1 MTDGLA
7 LFGDAFQ
14 TLMALPLDDLRELRR
29 DDREHLLEGFRK
41 ANLA

>member
-1 MTDGLA
+1 
-7 LFGDAFQ
+7 
-14 TLMALPLDDLRELRR
+14 MALPLDDLRELRP